1 MRVSVIIPALNEEAT
16 IANAIDSARSAGV
29 SEIIVADGGSSDAT
43 VSIAR
48 GRGVRVLE
56 GERMR
61 ARQLNRGAKAATG
74 DALIFLHA
82 DTILPNGA
90 PEAVR
95 VSLECGTIF
104 GGFRIEFLEPGLGFV
119 AWLINTRTALTRAP
133 WGDQA
138 QYMRRDT
145 FLRLGGFREI
155 PIMEDYDLA
164 ARMKEEGPTTLLPFT
179 VITSGRR
186 FLEKGLIR
194 TAAMNWTIIAAW
206 HLGVEPERLAKWY
219 RRA

>member
-1 MRVSVIIPALNEEAT
+1 MRVSVIIPALDEEAT
-16 IANAIDSARSAGV
+16 IANAIDSARAAGV
-29 SEIIVADGGSSDAT
+29 SEIIVADGGSSDRT
-43 VSIAR
+43 VAMAR
-48 GRGVRVLE
+48 ERGVWVLE

-61 ARQLNRGAKAATG
+61 AKQLNRGAEAATG

-95 VSLECGTIF
+95 VTLECGYVF
-104 GGFRIEFLEPGLGFV
+104 GGFRLEFLEPGLGFV
-119 AWLINTRTALTRAP
+119 AWAINTRTWLTRAP

-138 QYMRRDT
+138 QFTRRDT
-145 FLRLGGFREI
+145 FLRAGGYREI

-164 ARMKEEGPTTLLPFT
+164 SRMKREGRTTVIPFT

-186 FLEKGLIR
+186 FLQKGPLR
-194 TAAMNWTIIAAW
+194 TTALNWTIITAY
-206 HLGVEPERLAKWY
+206 HLGVSPERLAKWY
-219 RRA
+219 RG